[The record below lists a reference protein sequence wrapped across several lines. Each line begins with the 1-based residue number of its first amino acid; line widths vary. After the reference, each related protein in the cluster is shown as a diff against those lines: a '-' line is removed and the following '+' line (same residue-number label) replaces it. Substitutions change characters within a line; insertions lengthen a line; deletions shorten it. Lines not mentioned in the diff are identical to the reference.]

1 MNKTHKMKVPAMKKS
16 LLSLLF
22 CSGVLMMNNAFAWD
36 AQTLAQINQADDLKI
51 APERANGKTGTPT
64 WIWEVVVDG
73 RLFVRPYNG
82 KNSSW
87 YQSAMAYKKGII
99 IAAGKTHTVEF
110 APVTDAA
117 LIQQVSAAYKS
128 KYASSPYMPHMVQDK
143 IADVTVEVIE
153 KQ

>member
-1 MNKTHKMKVPAMKKS
+1 MKKRFFS
-16 LLSLLF
+16 LICL
-22 CSGVLMMNNAFAWD
+22 GVLMMNSAFAWD
-36 AQTLAQINQADDLKI
+36 NATLTKIDKADDLKI

-64 WIWEVVVDG
+64 WIWEVVVDN

-99 IAAGKTHTVEF
+99 IAAGNTYQVEF
-110 APVTDAA
+110 QQIEDKD
-117 LIQQVSAAYKS
+117 LIQKVSYAYRQ
-128 KYASSPYMPHMVQDK
+128 KYASSPYMNYMVQNK
-143 IADVTVEVIE
+143 IAAQTVEVID